1 MSATSPRYLL
11 CWVIAH
17 TGNPDSED
25 PGHPLKPIKFKKDVK
40 TSKRVEPFRTPE
52 GKHFREELSKLDPW
66 IYHKRLTEY
75 FKKDENE
82 PSNPGN
88 PSQYMRRGQTL
99 PARQMWLL
107 EEMCLRAGIDTM
119 MIDPTLTYWENKA
132 EIERELHTKLHLTY
146 SGEKAE
152 EAREMAALLSD
163 ELKEQAAALADYMRS
178 RGKNH

>member
-1 MSATSPRYLL
+1 MARREGLEIKKIGKEFNIYGDEEGDKYPINR
-11 CWVIAH
+11 IAGSLKRMGCTIRRTGDPISIMVTCPPK
-17 TGNPDSED
+17 TGNPC
-25 PGHPLKPIKFKKDVK
+25 PLGNPC
-40 TSKRVEPFRTPE
+40 
-52 GKHFREELSKLDPW
+52 
-66 IYHKRLTEY
+66 
-75 FKKDENE
+75 
-82 PSNPGN
+82 NPG
-88 PSQYMRRGQTL
+88 PTRYVGRGQTL
-99 PARQMWLL
+99 PGRQMWLL

-152 EAREMAALLSD
+152 EARTMAALLSD